1 MEQKPVSPTITF
13 FKALRSAAGDAYDR
27 LGLTLASSLLWFVVS
42 MAVLIAINAS
52 ALTRQVPI
60 VLGALFVGD
69 ALLGEVWT
77 GCVYLAYRIATRDD
91 PSLLCFVEAWRSLG
105 WKAFAL
111 SVVQTFVTLVIL
123 VNIALYLQSPL
134 VIMRVLGVV
143 VLYLLLLWLTAV
155 LYQYPLLVEHVF
167 GAYAGEQSKASWLRR
182 VLRRSLLL
190 TIGNL
195 PFSAGMFALI
205 AVWGIFCFISV
216 IGFALMFSG
225 FASLAV
231 VHWTRALLIN
241 YGVIVL
247 PPEPVVI
254 PDEQFRLPDE

>member
-1 MEQKPVSPTITF
+1 MEQKPASPTITF
-13 FKALRSAAGDAYDR
+13 FKALQSAAGDAYDR
-27 LGLTLASSLLWFVVS
+27 LGLTLASGLLWFVVM
-42 MAVLIAINAS
+42 MAVLMAISAS
-52 ALTRQVPI
+52 MHTRQVLV
-60 VLGALFVGD
+60 VLGALFVGS
-69 ALLGEVWT
+69 ALLGEVWA
-77 GCVYLAYRIATRDD
+77 GCVSLAYRIATRDD

-105 WKAFAL
+105 WKTFAL
-111 SVVQTFVTLVIL
+111 SVIQTFVTLVIL
-123 VNIALYLQSPL
+123 ANIALYLQSPL
-134 VIMRVLGVV
+134 VFMRVFGVV

-205 AVWGIFCFISV
+205 AVWGIFCFISIV
-216 IGFALMFSG
+216 GIALMFSG

-231 VHWTRALLIN
+231 VYWTRALLIN

-247 PPEPVVI
+247 PPQPEVI
-254 PDEQFRLPDE
+254 PDEQFRIPDK